1 MLPRPRFSTTR
12 SGCDRQRR
20 ASSST
25 AEVRA
30 LPARRAEATDRG
42 ARTRTGKRG
51 RRQAIKTE
59 LINKLLATTRHSHC
73 TIHSNP
79 VLTRCKYN
87 NYITIQRSS
96 HPIFYTSVNK
106 NAACHLQD
114 AKNIRSSRSTYY
126 QMNVYPSILL
136 KFLPFSPLYSRGEQQ
151 KAYQNRKLQSEKCI
165 SPQTVAAFRRIYSHT
180 PHFSPHSS
188 DRADLKSLCR
198 GFRLADIRAFAP
210 FPPPAAAATSALS
223 AAFRHFLPA
232 LSRKPRAFGDFPSIF
247 AATSA
252 RQRNDLVL
260 NPPKPTSR
268 ANRSRHDSQ
277 QNANNADRRSRTKS
291 STAAAKR
298 KHRARLNPRRRRGR
312 VAPRGCA

>member
-59 LINKLLATTRHSHC
+59 FINKLLATTRHSHC

-87 NYITIQRSS
+87 NYITIQRTS

-106 NAACHLQD
+106 NAACRLQY
-114 AKNIRSSRSTYY
+114 AKNMRSSRITYY

-136 KFLPFSPLYSRGEQQ
+136 KFLPFSPLSSRRKQQ
-151 KAYQNRKLQSEKCI
+151 KAYQNRKFLSEKRI
-165 SPQTVAAFRRIYSHT
+165 SSRTVAAFCRIYSHT

-188 DRADLKSLCR
+188 DRADSKALFR
-198 GFRLADIRAFAP
+198 GFRPADLRAFAP
-210 FPPPAAAATSALS
+210 FPPPAAAAASTIS
-223 AAFRHFLPA
+223 AAFRHFLSV
-232 LSRKPRAFGDFPSIF
+232 LSRKPRVFGDLFPIF

-268 ANRSRHDSQ
+268 AHRSRHDSQ

-298 KHRARLNPRRRRGR
+298 KHRARLSLRRRKGR

>member
-106 NAACHLQD
+106 NAVCRLQD

-136 KFLPFSPLYSRGEQQ
+136 KFLPFSPLSSRRKQQ

-188 DRADLKSLCR
+188 DRADSKALFR
-198 GFRLADIRAFAP
+198 GFRPADLRAFAP
-210 FPPPAAAATSALS
+210 FPPPAAAAASTIS
-223 AAFRHFLPA
+223 AAFRHFLSV
-232 LSRKPRAFGDFPSIF
+232 LSRKPRIFGDLFPIF

-268 ANRSRHDSQ
+268 AHRSRHDSQ

-298 KHRARLNPRRRRGR
+298 KHRARLSLRRRKGR

>member
-87 NYITIQRSS
+87 NYITIQRTS

-106 NAACHLQD
+106 NAACRLQY
-114 AKNIRSSRSTYY
+114 AKNMRSSRITYY

-136 KFLPFSPLYSRGEQQ
+136 KFLPSSPLSPRRKQQ
-151 KAYQNRKLQSEKCI
+151 KAYQNRKLQSEKRI
-165 SPQTVAAFRRIYSHT
+165 SSQTVAAFRRIYSHT

-188 DRADLKSLCR
+188 DRADLKSICH
-198 GFRLADIRAFAP
+198 GFRPADLRAFAP

-223 AAFRHFLPA
+223 AAFRHFFPA
-232 LSRKPRAFGDFPSIF
+232 LSGKPRVFRDLFPIF
-247 AATSA
+247 TATSA
-252 RQRNDLVL
+252 RQRIDLVL
-260 NPPKPTSR
+260 NLPKPTSR
-268 ANRSRHDSQ
+268 AHRSRHDSQ

-298 KHRARLNPRRRRGR
+298 KHRACLSPRRRRGR

>member
-1 MLPRPRFSTTR
+1 MLPHPRFSTTR

-79 VLTRCKYN
+79 VLIRCKYN

-106 NAACHLQD
+106 NAACRLQD
-114 AKNIRSSRSTYY
+114 AKNMRSSRSTYY

-136 KFLPFSPLYSRGEQQ
+136 KFLPFSPPFFLKETTKSISKSQVTVRKTHFVANRRSISSHLFTHASFLTPFLRPGRLKGTLPRLSPRRSPRVCPVSTAHGGCGERPLRSFSAFSLRSFQ
-151 KAYQNRKLQSEKCI
+151 KASC
-165 SPQTVAAFRRIYSHT
+165 FRRFA
-180 PHFSPHSS
+180 PHF
-188 DRADLKSLCR
+188 
-198 GFRLADIRAFAP
+198 
-210 FPPPAAAATSALS
+210 
-223 AAFRHFLPA
+223 
-232 LSRKPRAFGDFPSIF
+232 
-247 AATSA
+247 
-252 RQRNDLVL
+252 
-260 NPPKPTSR
+260 
-268 ANRSRHDSQ
+268 RSYL
-277 QNANNADRRSRTKS
+277 RTTTK
-291 STAAAKR
+291 
-298 KHRARLNPRRRRGR
+298 
-312 VAPRGCA
+312 

>member
-59 LINKLLATTRHSHC
+59 LINKLLATTRHSHF

-106 NAACHLQD
+106 NAACRLQD
-114 AKNIRSSRSTYY
+114 AKSMRSSRSTYY
-126 QMNVYPSILL
+126 QRISIHSAQISS
-136 KFLPFSPLYSRGEQQ
+136 FLSPLFQ
-151 KAYQNRKLQSEKCI
+151 KG
-165 SPQTVAAFRRIYSHT
+165 T
-180 PHFSPHSS
+180 
-188 DRADLKSLCR
+188 
-198 GFRLADIRAFAP
+198 
-210 FPPPAAAATSALS
+210 
-223 AAFRHFLPA
+223 
-232 LSRKPRAFGDFPSIF
+232 
-247 AATSA
+247 
-252 RQRNDLVL
+252 
-260 NPPKPTSR
+260 
-268 ANRSRHDSQ
+268 
-277 QNANNADRRSRTKS
+277 TKS
-291 STAAAKR
+291 ISKSQVTVR
-298 KHRARLNPRRRRGR
+298 KTHF
-312 VAPRGCA
+312 VANYRSISSHLFTHTSFSHPIPPTGQT

>member
-30 LPARRAEATDRG
+30 LPARRAEAIDRG

-79 VLTRCKYN
+79 VLARCKYN
-87 NYITIQRSS
+87 NYITIQRTS

-106 NAACHLQD
+106 NAVCRLQY
-114 AKNIRSSRSTYY
+114 AKKMRSSRSTYY

-136 KFLPFSPLYSRGEQQ
+136 KFLPFSPLSSRGEQQ
-151 KAYQNRKLQSEKCI
+151 KAYQNRKFQSEKRI
-165 SPQTVAAFRRIYSHT
+165 SSRTVAAFRRIYSHT

-188 DRADLKSLCR
+188 DRADLKSL
-198 GFRLADIRAFAP
+198 FRSFRPADVRP
-210 FPPPAAAATSALS
+210 FPPLPPPAAAATSALS
-223 AAFRHFLPA
+223 AAFWHLLPV
-232 LSRKPRAFGDFPSIF
+232 LPQKPRVFGDFPSIF
-247 AATSA
+247 AATST

-268 ANRSRHDSQ
+268 AHRSVHDSQ

-298 KHRARLNPRRRRGR
+298 KHRARLNPRKRRGR

>member
-87 NYITIQRSS
+87 NYITIQRTL
-96 HPIFYTSVNK
+96 HLIFYTSVNK
-106 NAACHLQD
+106 NAACRLQD
-114 AKNIRSSRSTYY
+114 AKNMRSSRSTYY

-136 KFLPFSPLYSRGEQQ
+136 KFLPFSPLSSRRKQQ
-151 KAYQNRKLQSEKCI
+151 KAYQNRKFLSEKRI
-165 SPQTVAAFRRIYSHT
+165 SSQTFAAFRRIYSHT
-180 PHFSPHSS
+180 PHFSSHSS
-188 DRADLKSLCR
+188 DRADLKAPCR
-198 GFRLADIRAFAP
+198 GFRPADLRAFAP
-210 FPPPAAAATSALS
+210 FPPPSAAAASALS
-223 AAFRHFLPA
+223 AAFRHLLPV
-232 LSRKPRAFGDFPSIF
+232 LPQKPRVFGDFPSIF
-247 AATSA
+247 AATST
-252 RQRNDLVL
+252 R
-260 NPPKPTSR
+260 
-268 ANRSRHDSQ
+268 
-277 QNANNADRRSRTKS
+277 
-291 STAAAKR
+291 
-298 KHRARLNPRRRRGR
+298 
-312 VAPRGCA
+312 

>member
-1 MLPRPRFSTTR
+1 MLPHPRFSTTR

-87 NYITIQRSS
+87 NYITIQRTS

-106 NAACHLQD
+106 NAACRLQY
-114 AKNIRSSRSTYY
+114 AKNMRSSRITYY

-136 KFLPFSPLYSRGEQQ
+136 KFLPSSPLSPRRKQQ
-151 KAYQNRKLQSEKCI
+151 KAYQNRKLQSEKRI
-165 SPQTVAAFRRIYSHT
+165 SSQTVAAFRRIYSHT

-188 DRADLKSLCR
+188 DRADLKAR
-198 GFRLADIRAFAP
+198 FRSFRPADVRP
-210 FPPPAAAATSALS
+210 FPPLPPPAAAATSALS

-232 LSRKPRAFGDFPSIF
+232 LSRKPRVFGDLFPIF

-268 ANRSRHDSQ
+268 AHRSRHDSQ

-298 KHRARLNPRRRRGR
+298 KHRARLSPRRRRGR

>member
-87 NYITIQRSS
+87 NYITIQRTS

-106 NAACHLQD
+106 NAACRLQD
-114 AKNIRSSRSTYY
+114 AKKMRSSRSTYY

-136 KFLPFSPLYSRGEQQ
+136 KFLPFSPLYSRKKQQ
-151 KAYQNRKLQSEKCI
+151 KAYQNRKFQSEKRI
-165 SPQTVAAFRRIYSHT
+165 SSQTVAAFRRIYSHT

-188 DRADLKSLCR
+188 DRTDSKALFR
-198 GFRLADIRAFAP
+198 GFRPAEIRVFAP
-210 FPPPAAAATSALS
+210 FPSPSAATVSTTS
-223 AAFRHFLPA
+223 AAFRHFLSV
-232 LSRKPRAFGDFPSIF
+232 LSRKLRVFGDLFPIF

-268 ANRSRHDSQ
+268 AHRSRHDSQ

-298 KHRARLNPRRRRGR
+298 KHRARLSPRRRRGR

>member
-106 NAACHLQD
+106 NAACRLQD
-114 AKNIRSSRSTYY
+114 AKNMRFSRIAHYQINVHSSI
-126 QMNVYPSILL
+126 PLH
-136 KFLPFSPLYSRGEQQ
+136 FLPFSLLSSRGKQQ
-151 KAYQNRKLQSEKCI
+151 KAYQNRKFLSEKRI
-165 SPQTVAAFRRIYSHT
+165 SSRTVAAFRRIYSHT

-188 DRADLKSLCR
+188 DRADLKALCR
-198 GFRLADIRAFAP
+198 SFRPADVRP
-210 FPPPAAAATSALS
+210 FPPLPPPAAAAAGALS

-232 LSRKPRAFGDFPSIF
+232 LSRKPRVFGDLFPIF

-268 ANRSRHDSQ
+268 AHRSRHDSQ

-298 KHRARLNPRRRRGR
+298 KHRARLSPRRRRGR

>member
-42 ARTRTGKRG
+42 ARTRTGKRD

-87 NYITIQRSS
+87 NYITIQRTS

-106 NAACHLQD
+106 NAACRLQD
-114 AKNIRSSRSTYY
+114 AKNMLSSRSTYY

-136 KFLPFSPLYSRGEQQ
+136 KILPFSPLSSRGEQQ
-151 KAYQNRKLQSEKCI
+151 KAYQNRKLQSEKRI
-165 SPQTVAAFRRIYSHT
+165 SSRTVAAFRRIYSHT
-180 PHFSPHSS
+180 PHF
-188 DRADLKSLCR
+188 
-198 GFRLADIRAFAP
+198 
-210 FPPPAAAATSALS
+210 
-223 AAFRHFLPA
+223 
-232 LSRKPRAFGDFPSIF
+232 
-247 AATSA
+247 
-252 RQRNDLVL
+252 
-260 NPPKPTSR
+260 
-268 ANRSRHDSQ
+268 
-277 QNANNADRRSRTKS
+277 
-291 STAAAKR
+291 
-298 KHRARLNPRRRRGR
+298 
-312 VAPRGCA
+312 